1 MSTKKKLIVVFCLF
15 SVGMFFYLTSLA
27 RYSSSSVWNYYLES
41 HGFYFSSDF
50 LGNDKK
56 NVDTLWDGNSVH
68 FNIKNSSND
77 SLITDYDIRYS
88 VNCEVLSDIPVTC
101 KLNGTNNSSFN
112 GVLSSN
118 SRCIN
123 DIDETDV
130 SSFNKTECEIKGY
143 SFENLAVNQDIYFD
157 IVPQD
162 GFELNNVDV
171 KITVSSVSPYKKSI
185 SGVFSLFKN
194 SRDLGSITKSIIDSV
209 DYDDLVLTNSYDSKK
224 CVNVRFDSSKR
235 IVDYDDSMS
244 NIILDDSGYIK
255 EFNVS
260 IDGMSNR
267 KIKFFNRDF
276 SYNYSVDDFIVDE
289 SGC

>member
-194 SRDLGSITKSIIDSV
+194 SRDLGSITKSIIDNV